1 MADIFFNNE
10 KGLFRIILVEIAVL
24 LFFVIIAAFLM
35 RLLHLGQHDMIEAS
49 HIRYQSYLLADQ
61 LRQSSDDLTRMVRS
75 YAMTGDQKFEN
86 YFWDIL
92 DIRDG
97 KKNRP
102 VQYGPIYWDFM
113 TIEKP
118 APPSKKGTKVS
129 LEELMKKVGFS
140 QEELKL
146 LADAKKRSDKLVSFE
161 RTAIQAVKG
170 KFQDE
175 KGDFTVHKEPD
186 LKMAGQI
193 LFSENYH
200 QAKKEIMEPINDCFK
215 SIDQRTLR
223 KVTLADSQMNFYQT
237 SLVLV
242 FTVLILNGFL
252 LLLTINKYQR
262 LFVGKL
268 KTAINRQSLEI
279 IERKQ
284 GEASL
289 RKNEAK
295 YRRLVES
302 LEQNYLIYSH
312 NIEGIFTYI
321 SPSIKNVLGYT
332 PEEFLKHYSEY
343 FTDNPINIEAEKST
357 EMSIKG
363 IQQPPYEIE
372 LYHKNRSIRIL
383 EVTENP
389 IFNENNQVIA
399 VEGIAQD
406 ITIKKQSEQDLRE
419 SVETNQALLNAPMDA
434 SILLIDKQGII
445 YALNETAARE
455 FGRKKEDLLNV
466 KIFSHLES
474 ELAKTREEF
483 INEVYRTGQP
493 IRFED
498 KNRGTIYDNNI
509 YPIFN
514 TSGEV
519 TRLAVYARDITKQN
533 KLEKELRQS
542 QKMESIGTLAGGIA
556 HDFNNILSVIFGFSD
571 LAMEDIEKPDALQ
584 DHLKEIIM
592 GAVRA
597 RDLVKQ
603 ILTFSRKTDQEKLPI
618 QMSLTVKEVIKM
630 LRSTLPVTIKI
641 NQEIDSNALIYA
653 DSTQIYQIVMNL
665 CTNAYHAMRETG
677 GILKIAVKELK
688 IENEQTLTFLEVEPG
703 CYISL
708 EVSDTGHGM
717 DDDTIKKI
725 FDPYFSTKATGEGTG
740 LGLAVVHG
748 IVKAHNGYINL
759 KSELGKGTTFYITLP
774 IIDENTDENFSTDIA
789 NDGPMDGKESIL
801 LVDDELKITAI
812 AYEAFSAY
820 GYNIKTFTDGDQAF
834 EEYEK
839 EPDRYDMLITDM
851 TMPSMTGLMLVEKIL
866 TIKPDIPVILC
877 TGHSDLVDKEKALA
891 VGIKHYYEK
900 PLRMSK
906 LIRIVRKILDES
918 KL

>member
-1 MADIFFNNE
+1 MKYSFFNNE
-10 KGLFRIILVEIAVL
+10 KVLFRIMLVEIAVL
-24 LFFVIIAAFLM
+24 LFWVIIATFMM
-35 RLLHLGQHDMIEAS
+35 RLLHLGQRDMKEAS
-49 HIRYQSYLLADQ
+49 HIRYQSYILADQ

-75 YAMTGDQKFEN
+75 YAITGDQKFEN

-102 VQYGPIYWDFM
+102 VHYEQVYWDFM
-113 TIEKP
+113 TTKHP
-118 APPSKKGTKVS
+118 APPSKKGDKVS
-129 LEELMKKVGFS
+129 LEELMKKAGFT
-140 QEELKL
+140 QEELQL
-146 LADAKKRSDKLVSFE
+146 LSDAQQRSDKLVSFE
-161 RTAIQAVKG
+161 KIAIQAVKG
-170 KFQDE
+170 RFQDE
-175 KGDFTVHKEPD
+175 KGTFTVHKEPD
-186 LKMAGQI
+186 LKLATQI
-193 LFSENYH
+193 LFSEKYH
-200 QAKKEIMEPINDCFK
+200 QTKKEIMEPINVFFK

-242 FTVLILNGFL
+242 FTAIILNGFL

-279 IERKQ
+279 MERKQ
-284 GEASL
+284 GEVTL
-289 RKNEAK
+289 RKNEEK

-302 LEQNYLIYSH
+302 LEQDYLIYSH
-312 NIEGIFTYI
+312 NTKGIFTYI

-343 FTDNPINIEAEKST
+343 FTDNPINIEGKKST

-372 LYHKNRSIRIL
+372 LHHKNRSVRVL

-389 IFNENNQVIA
+389 IFNGNNQIIA

-406 ITIKKQSEQDLRE
+406 ITIKKQNEQNLRE

-434 SILLIDKQGII
+434 SILLIDKQGTV

-466 KIFSHLES
+466 RIFSLLEP
-474 ELAKTREEF
+474 ELAKAREEY

-498 KNRGTIYDNNI
+498 KNKDTIFDNNI

-519 TRLAVYARDITKQN
+519 IRLAVYARDITKQN
-533 KLEKELRQS
+533 KLEKKLRQS
-542 QKMESIGTLAGGIA
+542 QKMESIGNLAGGIA

-571 LAMEDIEKPDALQ
+571 LAMEDIENPDALQ
-584 DHLKEIIM
+584 DHLQEIIM

-597 RDLVKQ
+597 KDLVKQ
-603 ILTFSRKTDQEKLPI
+603 ILTFSRKTDPEKLSI

-630 LRSTLPVTIKI
+630 LRSTLPATIKI

-677 GILKIAVKELK
+677 GILTISVKELK
-688 IENEQTLTFLEVEPG
+688 IENEQNHTLFDGEPG
-703 CYISL
+703 CYIRL

-725 FDPYFSTKATGEGTG
+725 FDPYFTTKATGEGTG

-759 KSELGKGTTFYITLP
+759 TSKQGKGTTFYITLP
-774 IIDENTDENFSTDIA
+774 IIDASTDDGFSTDIT
-789 NDGPMDGKESIL
+789 NDGPMDGKESLL
-801 LVDDELKITAI
+801 LVDDELKITVI
-812 AYEAFSAY
+812 ANEAFSAY
-820 GYNIKTFTDGDQAF
+820 GYNIKTFTDGEQAF
-834 EEYEK
+834 EEFEK
-839 EPDRYDMLITDM
+839 EPERYDMLITDM
-851 TMPSMTGLMLVEKIL
+851 TMPSMTGLMLAKKIL

-877 TGHSDLVDKEKALA
+877 TGHSDLMDKEKALA
-891 VGIKHYYEK
+891 DGIKYYYEK
-900 PLRMSK
+900 PVRISK